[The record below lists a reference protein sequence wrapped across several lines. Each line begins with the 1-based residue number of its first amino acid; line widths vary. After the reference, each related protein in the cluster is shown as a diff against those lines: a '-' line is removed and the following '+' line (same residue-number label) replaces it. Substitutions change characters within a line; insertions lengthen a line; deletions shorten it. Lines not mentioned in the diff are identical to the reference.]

1 MLTKIALT
9 LALLITVPAVATAH
23 EFKAGDI
30 TIGHPWSRATPG
42 GAKVGGGYLTLTNNG
57 TAPDRLVS
65 VSIPA
70 AVADHVE
77 IHEMA
82 TKDGVMTMRAKPDG
96 VTVEPGKTVAFVPG
110 GYHLMLMGLKAPLK
124 EGDRVKAELNFEKA
138 GKVEV
143 TINVEGMGAQHP
155 APAGGNMDGMHDHKM

>member
-1 MLTKIALT
+1 MFAKIALA
-9 LALLITVPAVATAH
+9 LALLAATPFMTEAH
-23 EFKAGDI
+23 EFKAGDL

-42 GAKVGGGYLTLTNNG
+42 GAKVGGGYLTVTNKG
-57 TAPDRLVS
+57 SAPDRL
-65 VSIPA
+65 IAATA

-82 TKDGVMTMRAKPDG
+82 TKDGVMTMRAQPNG
-96 VTVEPGKTVAFVPG
+96 VTIEPGKTVAFSPG
-110 GYHLMLMGLKAPLK
+110 GYHLMLMGLKSPLK
-124 EGDRVKAELNFEKA
+124 EGDRVKAVLTFEKA

-155 APAGGNMDGMHDHKM
+155 APVDDHSKHKM

>member
-1 MLTKIALT
+1 MFAKTALA
-9 LALLITVPAVATAH
+9 LALLAATPFMTEAH
-23 EFKAGDI
+23 EFKAGDL

-42 GAKVGGGYLTLTNNG
+42 GAKVGGGYLTITNKG
-57 TAPDRLVS
+57 SAPDRL
-65 VSIPA
+65 IAATA

-82 TKDGVMTMRAKPDG
+82 TKDGVMTMRAQPNG
-96 VTVEPGKTVAFVPG
+96 VTIEPGKTVAFAPG
-110 GYHLMLMGLKAPLK
+110 GYHLMLMGLKSPLK
-124 EGDRVKAELNFEKA
+124 EGDRVKAVLTFEKA

-155 APAGGNMDGMHDHKM
+155 APVDDHSKHKM

>member
-1 MLTKIALT
+1 MFKKTVLA
-9 LALLITVPAVATAH
+9 LALLVATPFMTEGH
-23 EFKAGDI
+23 EFKAGDL

-42 GAKVGGGYLTLTNNG
+42 GAKVGGGYLTITNNG
-57 TAPDRLVS
+57 STPDRLVS

-82 TKDGVMTMRAKPDG
+82 TKDGVMTMRAQSNG
-96 VTVEPGKTVAFVPG
+96 VTIEPGKTVAFSPG
-110 GYHLMLMGLKAPLK
+110 GYHLMLMGLKGPLK
-124 EGDRVKAELNFEKA
+124 EGDRVKAVLTFEKA
-138 GKVEV
+138 GPVEV

-155 APAGGNMDGMHDHKM
+155 APGEDHSQHKM

>member
-1 MLTKIALT
+1 MMFKKTVLA
-9 LALLITVPAVATAH
+9 LALLAATPFMTEGH
-23 EFKAGDI
+23 EFKAGDL

-42 GAKVGGGYLTLTNNG
+42 GAKVGGGYLTITNKG
-57 TAPDRLVS
+57 PAPDRLVS

-82 TKDGVMTMRAKPDG
+82 TKDGVMTMRAQPNG
-96 VTVEPGKTVAFVPG
+96 VTIEPGKTVAFVPG
-110 GYHLMLMGLKAPLK
+110 GYHLMLMGLKGPLK
-124 EGDRVKAELNFEKA
+124 QGDRVKAVLTFEKA
-138 GKVEV
+138 GPVEV

-155 APAGGNMDGMHDHKM
+155 APGEDHSKHQM

>member
-1 MLTKIALT
+1 MFAKIALT
-9 LALLITVPAVATAH
+9 LSLLVAAPALCAAH
-23 EFKAGDI
+23 EFKAGDL

-42 GAKVGGGYLTLTNNG
+42 GAKVGGGYLTITNNG
-57 TAPDRLVS
+57 SAPDRLIS
-65 VSIPA
+65 ATA

-77 IHEMA
+77 LHEMA
-82 TKDGVMTMRAKPDG
+82 TKDGVMTMRAMPKG
-96 VTVEPGKTVAFVPG
+96 VPVEPGKTVAFVPG

-124 EGDRVKAELNFEKA
+124 EGDRIKAELTFEKT

-155 APAGGNMDGMHDHKM
+155 APGGADHDMHDHKM